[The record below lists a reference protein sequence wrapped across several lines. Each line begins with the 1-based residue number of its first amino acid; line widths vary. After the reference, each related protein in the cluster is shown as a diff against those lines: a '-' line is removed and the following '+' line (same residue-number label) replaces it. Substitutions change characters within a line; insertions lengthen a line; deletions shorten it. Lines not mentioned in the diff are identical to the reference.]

1 MTFKL
6 GKKAA
11 APHKFSLKFST
22 YVDATQLPPL
32 PQVFGHDSLIQSW
45 PMLGNDQWGDCVW
58 AGAAHE
64 TMLLTEEA
72 GHVSVFTDEDVLS
85 DYAVVTGFNPKDSN
99 TDQGTDVHTAAQYRQ
114 NTGIVD
120 SVGNRHKIAAFL
132 ALKPGNVTDLYLATY
147 LFSCVGIGV
156 QLPQSALDQAEQN
169 QPWDVVSGST
179 IVGGHYIPLVG
190 RDINGVLHT
199 VSWGKRQ
206 LMTETFLKT
215 YCDEAWAYVSTEN
228 LVNQKSPEGF
238 DYAQL
243 QADLAGL

>member
-1 MTFKL
+1 M
-6 GKKAA
+6 
-11 APHKFSLKFST
+11 
-22 YVDATQLPPL
+22 
-32 PQVFGHDSLIQSW
+32 
-45 PMLGNDQWGDCVW
+45 
-58 AGAAHE
+58 
-64 TMLLTEEA
+64 
-72 GHVSVFTDEDVLS
+72 
-85 DYAVVTGFNPKDSN
+85 
-99 TDQGTDVHTAAQYRQ
+99 
-114 NTGIVD
+114 
-120 SVGNRHKIAAFL
+120 
-132 ALKPGNVTDLYLATY
+132 
-147 LFSCVGIGV
+147 